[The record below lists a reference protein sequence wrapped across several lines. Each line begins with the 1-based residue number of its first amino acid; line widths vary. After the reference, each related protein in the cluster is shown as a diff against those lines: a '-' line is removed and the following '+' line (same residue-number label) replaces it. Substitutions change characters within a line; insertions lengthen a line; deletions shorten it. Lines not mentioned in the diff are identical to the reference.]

1 MRVLARFR
9 SPRAAATVVLVAIA
23 LVALASVV
31 GFASRSNGPAAAE
44 YQYPVTI
51 CHSTH
56 SAKNPWVVI
65 TVSSRSLPAHKAHGD
80 TLVGPGGTCPGSPI

>member
-1 MRVLARFR
+1 MRFLARFG

-23 LVALASVV
+23 LVALASAA
-31 GFASRSNGPAAAE
+31 GFANGKGPAAAE

-80 TLVGPGGTCPGSPI
+80 TLVGAGGTCPGSPI